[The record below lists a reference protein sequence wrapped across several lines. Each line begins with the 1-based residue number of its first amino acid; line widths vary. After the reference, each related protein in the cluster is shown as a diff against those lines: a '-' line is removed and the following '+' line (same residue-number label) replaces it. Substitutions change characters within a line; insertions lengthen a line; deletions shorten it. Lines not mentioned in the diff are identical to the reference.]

1 MRNLKTD
8 SSASR
13 EKINTII
20 TAYVVRIC
28 NTALRYSCTKDL
40 RHGNVFSSQRHDYSA
55 NEEAE
60 CHVINTF
67 HKQENSQW
75 RSPDCSVLQGEQKC
89 EGSSSTPVYVITSS
103 FLLFC
108 LSL

>member
-1 MRNLKTD
+1 MCNLKPD
-8 SSASR
+8 SSANS

-20 TAYVVRIC
+20 TAYVVRIH
-28 NTALRYSCTKDL
+28 NTALRYPCTKDL
-40 RHGNVFSSQRHDYSA
+40 WSGNVCPSQRHDYSA
-55 NEEAE
+55 NEEAK

-75 RSPDCSVLQGEQKC
+75 RFPDCIVLQGEQKC
-89 EGSSSTPVYVITSS
+89 EGSSSTPVYVVTSS